1 MTTKLYDVD
10 FSKWAVAQADHLRN
24 EEYAE
29 LDLNNLIEEIED
41 MAQRHRDAL
50 ENDLFVVLHHL
61 LKLYFL
67 NEGNPV
73 RGWRATVLEH
83 RYRIHRLL
91 QKNPSMRPSV
101 ASLIAALYPQ
111 ASNVALEAMTINEIA
126 GRSYPLTC
134 PWTVDQVLD
143 VTFWPTIAVDVD
155 SV

>member
-67 NEGNPV
+67 NQK
-73 RGWRATVLEH
+73 
-83 RYRIHRLL
+83 LL
-91 QKNPSMRPSV
+91 HIWLFHLREFPKLKV
-101 ASLIAALYPQ
+101 I
-111 ASNVALEAMTINEIA
+111 
-126 GRSYPLTC
+126 
-134 PWTVDQVLD
+134 
-143 VTFWPTIAVDVD
+143 
-155 SV
+155 